1 MARCRCNSLLDSLPT
16 LASAGEFTKLIAN
29 SRNRHTFG
37 GATYTTLVNVFVLIT
52 SGDLAVLDS
61 SLPDRSF
68 AMGIRWEGA
77 LDWS

>member
-1 MARCRCNSLLDSLPT
+1 MVIDA
-16 LASAGEFTKLIAN
+16 A
-29 SRNRHTFG
+29 
-37 GATYTTLVNVFVLIT
+37 YTTLVDVFVLIT
-52 SGDLAVLDS
+52 RGDLAVLDS